1 MKTAPQ
7 QKNVSTSL
15 SKYLAQAGIAS
26 RRKVIDLIVQGRIK
40 VNGVTVK
47 EPGFKVNQGDTVT
60 YQNTSVRSEQK
71 VYILLNKPKDYIT
84 TASDEK
90 GRKTV
95 LDLIKSEVAAR
106 VYPVGRLD
114 RDTTGLLLLTNDG
127 DLAQRLAHPR
137 HEVQKTY
144 IATLDRIL
152 SREDFNEIK
161 NGITLKDGFI
171 KVDAIHYAPEQK
183 RTHVK
188 VILHSGKNRIVR
200 RIFEFF
206 GYRVMKLDRV
216 EYAGLRK
223 KGLSVGNWRHL
234 TAAEI
239 ERLRQ

>member
-26 RRKVIDLIVQGRIK
+26 RRKVIDLIIQGRIK

-60 YQNTSVRSEQK
+60 YQNTSVRSEKK

-183 RTHVK
+183 RNHVK

-239 ERLRQ
+239 EGLRQ